1 MPYNYCPTERT
12 TLRRQA
18 SRGAYDRAT
27 VHAILD
33 EALVAHLGT
42 ITPAG
47 PRIIPMTFARVD
59 DTVYVHG
66 SLANPVL
73 RCAADGQEICL
84 AATLLDGLVL
94 ARSAFHHSMN
104 YRAVVAYGTARRVTE
119 TSEKRFALDAIVGR
133 VGPGRSREARP
144 PNESELRSTLVVAIP
159 LDEVSAKVRRGGPV
173 DDEADME
180 WPAWAGVIP
189 LRLVADPPVPA

>member
-1 MPYNYCPTERT
+1 
-12 TLRRQA
+12 
-18 SRGAYDRAT
+18 
-27 VHAILD
+27 
-33 EALVAHLGT
+33 
-42 ITPAG
+42 
-47 PRIIPMTFARVD
+47 
-59 DTVYVHG
+59 
-66 SLANPVL
+66 
-73 RCAADGQEICL
+73 
-84 AATLLDGLVL
+84 
-94 ARSAFHHSMN
+94 MN